1 MKINLKAYTIP
12 HSCAD
17 FLTVVVVTTIYTG
30 NSEPSQLARE
40 TITVPAKNAEAIA
53 NLINEKL

>member
-17 FLTVVVVTTIYTG
+17 FLTVVVITTIYVENNDPT
-30 NSEPSQLARE
+30 QLSRE
-40 TITVPAKNAEAIA
+40 TITAPAKNAQAIA
-53 NLINEKL
+53 DLINQKP